1 MNIKNENALRS
12 FEASKNFIV
21 NSGSVRKYDADVIYE
36 NHKTGN
42 VYQLGNVEISSAIE
56 YGYGGKSLTIADL
69 TDKSD
74 TFSQICT
81 NFGSWTFI
89 NGVLEVKG
97 KDNTGRKGD
106 YTLTLK

>member
-21 NSGSVRKYDADVIYE
+21 NSGSVRKFYADAIYE

-42 VYQLGNVEISSAIE
+42 IYERENVEVCTEVDYSF
-56 YGYGGKSLTIADL
+56 GGKRLTITEL
-69 TDKSD
+69 TDMPD
-74 TFSQICT
+74 AFSQVST
-81 NFGSWTFI
+81 NFGSWTCI
-89 NGVLEVKG
+89 NGVLKVKG
-97 KDNTGRKGD
+97 KDNSGKKGD